1 MSIIKNGNAKEYTIM
16 KNTHF
21 RDKNLSLKAKGL
33 LSMMFSLPDNWNFS
47 TIGLTSMSSDGATSV
62 RSALKELE
70 EHKYLIR
77 KQIRD
82 NKGTI
87 KDWEY
92 QIFEVPYDKKPHD
105 INQDVENI
113 HVVNRTQ
120 YNTKEYITKEL
131 NNKEYNKEIYKESS
145 IILKDESFYNITEE
159 ELNVYSHLYPNV
171 DLDQEIRNM
180 QGWCLSNPSKRKTK
194 SGIKRFIN
202 GWLSKAQKDY
212 QQHHKEVVQVEEE
225 FPEL

>member
-1 MSIIKNGNAKEYTIM
+1 MPIIKNGNASKYTIM
-16 KNTHF
+16 RNTHF

-47 TIGLTSMSSDGATSV
+47 TKGLLTMSSDGETSV

-82 NKGTI
+82 DKGII

-92 QIFEVPYDKKPHD
+92 QIFEVPYDELSHLNNP
-105 INQDVENI
+105 DVENA
-113 HVVNRTQ
+113 HVQNHAQ

-131 NNKEYNKEIYKESS
+131 NTKEYNKEIYKESS
-145 IILKDESFYNITEE
+145 IILKDESFYKITEE
-159 ELNVYSHLYPNV
+159 ELNVYAHLYPNV
-171 DLDQEIRNM
+171 DLVQEIR
-180 QGWCLSNPSKRKTK
+180 GWCLSNPSKRKTK